1 MRRIALRPEVQCG
14 RRLKRKARTGEDAGQ
29 RIVGTATTP
38 YHTNRRRTR
47 VRVVSLPPPSHGQRH
62 ARMPAHAPM
71 VKAYATHADTAVRRV
86 HTVTPT
92 THRHTLP
99 PTGTLPPSDHHAH
112 THGHAHNPGHTPPT
126 SHTAALARAA
136 ERALSMVT
144 PGNATHAGYTTA
156 RRIAHACSASTAC
169 SLSTPWRRHTSGH
182 APPSTAC
189 SPERTAR
196 HGTAWGHP
204 SPPSSGHP
212 SHAPCSPQNVHEACS
227 P

>member
-1 MRRIALRPEVQCG
+1 MRADSSYTRGTDRI
-14 RRLKRKARTGEDAGQ
+14 RTQTRDDGSRSHAPP
-29 RIVGTATTP
+29 TTP
-38 YHTNRRRTR
+38 IGFGHVSGSCHSPRRAMD
-47 VRVVSLPPPSHGQRH
+47 SGML
-62 ARMPAHAPM
+62 MPAHAPM
-71 VKAYATHADTAVRRV
+71 VKAYATHADTAVQRA
-86 HTVTPT
+86 HSH
-92 THRHTLP
+92 THRPHA
-99 PTGTLPPSDHHAH
+99 GTLPPSDHHAH
-112 THGHAHNPGHTPPT
+112 IPGHTPPT

-169 SLSTPWRRHTSGH
+169 SLSTSWRRHTDGH

-189 SPERTAR
+189 SPGRTAR